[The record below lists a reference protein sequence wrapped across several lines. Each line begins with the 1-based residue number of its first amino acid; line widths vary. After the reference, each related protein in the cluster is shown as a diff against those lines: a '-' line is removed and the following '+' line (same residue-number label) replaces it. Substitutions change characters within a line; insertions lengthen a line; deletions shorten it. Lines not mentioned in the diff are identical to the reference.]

1 MPDGAKKRPRHVVL
15 TGGIATG
22 KSYVL
27 AQFDAMGVPTL
38 DADRLAH
45 QTYAPGGPAWLAI
58 RDRFGMDL
66 FDDENWVD
74 RRRLATLV
82 FGDREALA
90 ALNSVVPP
98 HVHTAVTQWLTDLN
112 RKSSKPFTVVAIPL
126 YYEGTQAKTFDS
138 VIVTACHADRQL
150 RRVQDRGLDKQEA
163 MRRIEAQLP
172 TADKVARGDYVIW
185 TDGALTD
192 TEHRVKEVYRE
203 LSEISPL
210 DCTSRRNRDH
220 DALKAGS

>member
-27 AQFDAMGVPTL
+27 AQFDALGVPTL

-58 RDRFGMDL
+58 RDRFGIEL
-66 FDDENWVD
+66 FDDENRVD

-82 FGDREALA
+82 FRDREALA
-90 ALNSVVPP
+90 ALNAAVHP
-98 HVHTAVTQWLTDLN
+98 HVRKAITQWLTDLTREPEN
-112 RKSSKPFTVVAIPL
+112 PLAVVAIPL
-126 YYEGTQAKTFDS
+126 YYEETPTATFDT

-150 RRVQDRGLDKQEA
+150 SRVQDRGLDKQEA
-163 MRRIEAQLP
+163 IRRIEAQLP
-172 TADKVARGDYVIW
+172 TADKVARSDYTIW
-185 TDGALTD
+185 TDGTLTG
-192 TEHRVKEVYRE
+192 TERRVREVYRE
-203 LSEISPL
+203 LSKISPV
-210 DCTSRRNRDH
+210 DCTSH
-220 DALKAGS
+220 A

>member
-38 DADRLAH
+38 DADQLAH
-45 QTYAPGGPAWLAI
+45 QTYAPGGPAWLAV

-66 FDDENWVD
+66 FDDESRVD
-74 RRRLATLV
+74 RRQLATLV
-82 FGDREALA
+82 FGDHEALA
-90 ALNSVVPP
+90 SLNSVVHP
-98 HVHTAVTQWLTDLN
+98 HVRTAITNWLTDLN
-112 RKSSKPFTVVAIPL
+112 RKSSKPFAVVAIPL
-126 YYEGTQAKTFDS
+126 YYEGTPTSTFDT

-150 RRVQDRGLDKQEA
+150 RRVQDRGLDRQEA

-185 TDGALTD
+185 TDGTLSS
-192 TEHRVKEVYRE
+192 TELRVREVYLE
-203 LSEISPL
+203 LSKTSPL
-210 DCTSRRNRDH
+210 DCTPS
-220 DALKAGS
+220 A